1 MAERERAKAG
11 KITLDI
17 ELQDLLDIVS
27 KSGRQPALGD
37 SSSHIIEGEDLKKAW
52 FKHLLISLEKINDLV
67 ETIRRN
73 DLVNIRN
80 EFKEEIKELRLKI
93 DKNEDELEKYKKDVI
108 SPINTK
114 VITLT
119 VKLGLWSVVA
129 GFIGSGIMGL
139 VLFITKEY
147 LLKLGSLGTP

>member
-17 ELQDLLDIVS
+17 ELQDILDIVS